1 MSVSVLCV
9 ALVFLFSEE
18 RKCCLWKHYKF
29 FYLNEYLLFYFN
41 SQLLS
46 CSGINIREEIIHKKK
61 IVFFNCDS
69 VGRMSLVCL
78 CIGHASEYTEP
89 VF

>member
-46 CSGINIREEIIHKKK
+46 CSGINIREEIIH
-61 IVFFNCDS
+61 
-69 VGRMSLVCL
+69 
-78 CIGHASEYTEP
+78 
-89 VF
+89 